1 MIQIMILGLQ
11 EGVYPFSV
19 TSSSQSIEG
28 ILPEFIGDTQI
39 IGTIKRQGK
48 RILISA
54 EAVCKALLLC
64 DISGEEFTDI
74 VKAQI
79 ILHYVIDTQLFYL
92 QPKTENDDEGEIL
105 IREEDTYIDISDEVR
120 QQLALNLPMKRI
132 SPLHSQTS
140 FEDLYPERSTEKQ
153 KTEPNLPDETSPW
166 AALKDIKIVDN

>member
-11 EGVYPFSV
+11 EGICPFSV

-28 ILPEFIGDTQI
+28 ILPEFIGDIQI
-39 IGTIKRQGK
+39 NGTIKKQGK
-48 RILISA
+48 RIFINA

-79 ILHYVIDTQLFYL
+79 TLYYVVDTQLFYL
-92 QPKTENDDEGEIL
+92 QPKTENDDEAEIL
-105 IREEDTYIDISDEVR
+105 IRDEDTYIDISDEVR

-166 AALKDIKIVDN
+166 AALKDIKIVEN

>member
-1 MIQIMILGLQ
+1 M
-11 EGVYPFSV
+11 
-19 TSSSQSIEG
+19 
-28 ILPEFIGDTQI
+28 
-39 IGTIKRQGK
+39 
-48 RILISA
+48 
-54 EAVCKALLLC
+54 
-64 DISGEEFTDI
+64 
-74 VKAQI
+74 KAQI
-79 ILHYVIDTQLFYL
+79 SLHYVVDTQLFYL

-166 AALKDIKIVDN
+166 AALKDIKIVEN